1 MRIDL
6 KNINFS
12 YENNGKTLRVLK
24 GLNLTVEEGEFVSI
38 LGPSGCG
45 KTTLLKYIAG
55 FLGETKPSKDIF
67 LIHQDFD
74 QLFPWRTLLGNVV
87 YAIRKTNKKIGKE
100 EAVEAAVKALN
111 EVGLKEFINYYPHAL
126 SGGMKQRGA
135 LARALA
141 LGSKVLLMDEPF
153 SSLDEENRKSARQLL
168 LKLFREKNFTV
179 VFVTHDLKEA
189 KALSGK
195 VLNFVDINGKV

>member
-24 GLNLTVEEGEFVSI
+24 DLNLIVEEGEFVSI

-74 QLFPWRTLLGNVV
+74 QLFPWRTLLGMWSMPLERQTKRLE
-87 YAIRKTNKKIGKE
+87 RKK
-100 EAVEAAVKALN
+100 
-111 EVGLKEFINYYPHAL
+111 
-126 SGGMKQRGA
+126 R
-135 LARALA
+135 
-141 LGSKVLLMDEPF
+141 
-153 SSLDEENRKSARQLL
+153 
-168 LKLFREKNFTV
+168 
-179 VFVTHDLKEA
+179 
-189 KALSGK
+189 
-195 VLNFVDINGKV
+195 